1 MAIFISK
8 RPKNTIGRLFR
19 KADYSCWKPCHM
31 CMRSSNV
38 SIAAGP
44 AHTMHDFGD
53 FGGLTFLCY
62 QLLAR
67 FVPGGGFDF
76 LSRATPG
83 FNPI

>member
-1 MAIFISK
+1 
-8 RPKNTIGRLFR
+8 
-19 KADYSCWKPCHM
+19 
-31 CMRSSNV
+31 MRCLSV

-67 FVPGGGFDF
+67 FIAGAGFEFFVPGHAWFKSILFSSRVKGSRLWQKSPAAD
-76 LSRATPG
+76 LSLN
-83 FNPI
+83 F